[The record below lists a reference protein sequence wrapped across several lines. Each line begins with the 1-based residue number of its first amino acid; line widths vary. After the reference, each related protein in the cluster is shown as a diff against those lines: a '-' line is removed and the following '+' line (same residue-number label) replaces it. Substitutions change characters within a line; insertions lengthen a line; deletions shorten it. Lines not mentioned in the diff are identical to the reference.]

1 MVFIIQNIG
10 FAKTAKLRIF
20 NQASFKK
27 SFSRISLGG
36 QPYIVKEI
44 KAQDRAMASVLSNI
58 SNIIIPVIIFYIIAY
73 GVMSKTN
80 VYEDFVKGAKDGLK
94 TVVGIMPTLVALM
107 TAVGVLRASGFLSFL
122 EGLVSPLS
130 NKIGFPAELVPLA
143 FIKMFSSSAATGL
156 VLDIFKNYG
165 TDSLV
170 GLITSIMMSCTETIF
185 YTMSVYFL
193 AAKVTKT
200 KYTLTGA
207 LLSTIAGI
215 AASVVLAGM
224 MK

>member
-1 MVFIIQNIG
+1 
-10 FAKTAKLRIF
+10 
-20 NQASFKK
+20 
-27 SFSRISLGG
+27 
-36 QPYIVKEI
+36 
-44 KAQDRAMASVLSNI
+44 MASVLSNI
-58 SNIIIPVIIFYIIAY
+58 SNIIIPALIFYIIAY
-73 GVMSKTN
+73 GIAGKTN

-107 TAVGVLRASGFLSFL
+107 TAVGVLRASGFLDFL
-122 EGLVSPLS
+122 ERLVRPVSDRA
-130 NKIGFPAELVPLA
+130 GFPAEIVPLV

-165 TDSLV
+165 TDSLI

-207 LLSTIAGI
+207 ILSTFAGVI
-215 AASVVLAGM
+215 ASVVIAGM
-224 MK
+224 MCGT

>member
-1 MVFIIQNIG
+1 MQ
-10 FAKTAKLRIF
+10 
-20 NQASFKK
+20 
-27 SFSRISLGG
+27 
-36 QPYIVKEI
+36 Y
-44 KAQDRAMASVLSNI
+44 MAFVLSNI

-73 GVMSKTN
+73 GIMNKSN

-107 TAVGVLRASGFLSFL
+107 TAVGVLRASGFFFFL
-122 EGLVSPLS
+122 ERVVSPVS
-130 NKIGFPAELVPLA
+130 NRVGFPAQLVPLA

-165 TDSLV
+165 TDSLI

-200 KYTLTGA
+200 RYTLAGALISTLTG
-207 LLSTIAGI
+207 IV
-215 AASVVLAGM
+215 ASVVLAGM
-224 MK
+224 M